1 MAGSQFAKGSR
12 ASIAYATETTW
23 GTSPTATTLNINRI
37 TLTKANHGYV
47 AEDYIKLIDG
57 NTGAAWSGFYRIISA
72 DTNTFDVFL
81 QCDAIFSATHTNI
94 EVGNSGAPT
103 PTLTSANA
111 EAAASAYF
119 SPLNGFTGESMK
131 LNRNTVESDTIQ
143 PDQTTR
149 YFSYGTKNT
158 SGGIDAELIFSDL
171 DEIIESNMQSQWEPL
186 TSLTQTAH
194 GGAVGETVVMSG
206 SDDSFSGTH
215 TIIAVPNDNEFV
227 IRHSKMPLATFGA
240 GANQANIDGGG
251 AADVTAQR
259 SHGLLIRNGTTQK
272 PLSVEVRLADIS
284 QNFLR
289 SGMVASEISYSVAI
303 NTPTTAS
310 VSFMGKDESTNVQTQ
325 TEQNLSTDLIKTVG
339 SNPINTISGSVLEG
353 GNTISDVLS
362 VDLNVTQ
369 NAEMLETVFTDLS
382 VAVNSNQY
390 NFTGTLTMFLDDLV
404 NYNKFVNGTEST
416 LKFTLEEATSA
427 VTQDPAYE
435 FNMPSVFYT
444 DSSAPAADQGTISH
458 AMPFLAKKDATEG
471 YVLQIIKIFSVA

>member
-1 MAGSQFAKGSR
+1 MAGSKFAKGSR

-23 GTSPTATTLNINRI
+23 GTAPNATTLNINRI
-37 TLTKANHGYV
+37 TLTKTAHGYV
-47 AEDYIKLIDG
+47 TGDYVKLIDG
-57 NTGAAWSGFYRIISA
+57 NTGAAWTGFYRVISA
-72 DTNTFDVFL
+72 DANTFDVFL
-81 QCDAIFSATHTNI
+81 QCDAVYSATHTNI
-94 EVGNSGAPT
+94 EVGNSSAPT
-103 PTLTSANA
+103 PVLTSANA
-111 EAAASAYF
+111 EASKSAYF

-143 PDQTTR
+143 SDQTTK
-149 YFSYGTKNT
+149 YFSYGTRNT

-186 TSLTQTAH
+186 LSLTQSSH
-194 GGAVGETVVMSG
+194 GGAVGETVVMNGTDG
-206 SDDSFSGTH
+206 SYAGTY
-215 TIIAVPNDNEFV
+215 TIIAVPNVNEFV

-259 SHGLLIRNGTTQK
+259 PHGLLIRNGTTQK
-272 PLSVEVRLADIS
+272 PLSVEVRLDDIS

-289 SGMVASEISYSVAI
+289 SGMVASEIAYTVGI
-303 NTPTTAS
+303 NTPTTAN
-310 VSFMGKDESTNVQTQ
+310 VSFMGKTEVTNVQTQ
-325 TEQNLSTDLIKTVG
+325 TEQNLSTDLTKTVG

-353 GNTISDVLS
+353 GSAITDVVS
-362 VDLNVTQ
+362 VDLSVTQ

-390 NFTGTLTMFLDDLV
+390 GFTGNLTMFLDDLV
-404 NYNKFVNGTEST
+404 HYDKFVNGTSST
-416 LKFTLEEATSA
+416 LKFTIEEATAA

-435 FNMPSVFYT
+435 FNMPRVFYT

-458 AMPFLAKKDATEG
+458 SMPFVAVKDETEG
-471 YVLQIIKIFSVA
+471 YVLQIIKLFSVA